1 MKTRLLSGK
10 NMKIISRKEAP
21 IKLKILLAGQPGK
34 KQSESNS
41 IWNF

>member
-21 IKLKILLAGQPGK
+21 YKIENPSGRTTREKAV
-34 KQSESNS
+34 
-41 IWNF
+41 